1 MQIARLR
8 IAFGYI
14 DDNIYPAIERT
25 ISGGYKYK
33 MTTKCWEP
41 PVEEAEKIVQ
51 KLAKGVELALNPPE
65 VRVGVTP
72 HDVVFT
78 ENKLR
83 LLHYHP
89 VTEKTH
95 RVPLIMIFAL
105 INRPYILDLK
115 PGKSVVEVLLKK
127 GIDVYMID
135 WGIPGDEDKNLNL
148 DHYINRYIKKVVQ
161 RVKTISGSDRI
172 SLMGYCM
179 GGTMSAMYTALY
191 PQDVKN
197 LILMT
202 AGIDFKVDGMLNLWG
217 DKPNFDVDKFVEAHG
232 NVPAEFLQAGFLLM
246 KPVQNLIS
254 KYVSFYENIENED
267 FVENFLAMEKWI
279 NDNIP
284 VPGEVF
290 REFIKYGY
298 QENLLVQN
306 KLRINGR
313 VVDLKNIRCSVLNLI
328 AEQDHLVPPA
338 SSMVFN
344 DLISSKDK
352 DTIVYPTGHIGLS
365 VSSKA
370 LRDLWPKV
378 ADWLISRSK

>member
-1 MQIARLR
+1 M
-8 IAFGYI
+8 
-14 DDNIYPAIERT
+14 
-25 ISGGYKYK
+25 K
-33 MTTKCWEP
+33 TKSWEP
-41 PVEEAEKIVQ
+41 PVEEAEKIMQ
-51 KLAKGVELALNPPE
+51 KLAKGVKLALNPPD
-65 VRVGVTP
+65 VKVGVTP

-89 VTEKTH
+89 VAEQPSP
-95 RVPLIMIFAL
+95 VPLIMVFAL

-115 PGKSVVEVLLKK
+115 PGKSVVEVLIKK
-127 GIDVYMID
+127 GIDVYMLD
-135 WGIPGDEDKNLNL
+135 WGVPGDEDKNLNL
-148 DHYINRYIKKVVQ
+148 DHYINRYIRKVVQ
-161 RVKTISGSDRI
+161 KVKSISGSDKI

-179 GGTMSAMYTALY
+179 GGTMSAMYTTLY
-191 PQDVKN
+191 PEDIKN

-217 DKPNFDVDKFVEAHG
+217 DKPNFDVDKFVEAYG
-232 NVPAEFLQAGFLLM
+232 NVPPEFLQTGFLLM
-246 KPVQNLIS
+246 KPVQNLVS

-298 QENLLVQN
+298 QENLLVEN
-306 KLRINGR
+306 KLRINGK
-313 VVDLKNIRCSVLNLI
+313 VVDLRKIGCSVLNLI

-344 DLISSKDK
+344 DLVSSKDK
-352 DTIVYPTGHIGLS
+352 DMIIYPTGHIGLS

-378 ADWLISRSK
+378 ADWLIARSK